1 METSNRG
8 KWLAALGG
16 LLLLAIPSHAASGD
30 VSALLLQKT
39 EAFSD
44 AGPLGDGRTM
54 AAMADDRLIFFNE
67 IGDRSTKADLASI
80 TPSPANGVITKM
92 KVSDWN
98 CEVHGDVAVT
108 SFIDNQERTDA
119 KGQVMHARFRSVE
132 TWLNQS
138 GDWRMIG
145 SETVALVDDPAPI
158 AIAPAALDEYAG
170 TYQASSGQRFAFA
183 RIGQDLTASAD
194 GQEAV
199 VQKAEARD
207 IFFTPGGARAIK
219 IFQRDASGRV
229 SGFVYHRAGRD
240 ILFARLA

>member
-1 METSNRG
+1 MKNTNLG
-8 KWLAALGG
+8 KWASTFAG
-16 LLLLAIPSHAASGD
+16 LLLFALPAQAANQD

-44 AGPLGDGRTM
+44 AGPLGDGKTM

-67 IGDRSTKADLASI
+67 IGDRATKADLASI
-80 TPSPANGVITKM
+80 TPGPANGVSTTM

-132 TWLNQS
+132 TWLNQ
-138 GDWRMIG
+138 GGGWRMIG

-158 AIAPAALDEYAG
+158 AIAPASLDEYAG
-170 TYQASSGQRFAFA
+170 TYQAPSGQRFAFA
-183 RIGQDLTASAD
+183 RIGQDLTASVD

-219 IFQRDASGRV
+219 IFQRDTSGRI

-240 ILFARLA
+240 ILFARLG